1 MESFLFFLLEI
12 HAHAK
17 QTEIYA
23 GVNYENGTKGGRAQF
38 QRREQRTQN
47 EFPQVH
53 SRRTKDVLVRS
64 QRARHKSWLPL
75 TREVSVPHS
84 LGDIDAVADD
94 GAAGG
99 ERLVERHAQQ
109 DDTVVKGADEK
120 VDLGTR
126 RAI

>member
-1 MESFLFFLLEI
+1 VLSKESNV
-12 HAHAK
+12 
-17 QTEIYA
+17 Q
-23 GVNYENGTKGGRAQF
+23 
-38 QRREQRTQN
+38 TQN

-64 QRARHKSWLPL
+64 QRARHKSWLPLIFTHSL

-120 VDLGTR
+120 VDLGTS